1 MRSRSTRRDTRPTA
15 SAAVSEVPDRP
26 PGVRGSTRL
35 AGVIGWPVD
44 HSLSPVIHNAA
55 FAALGMDWV
64 YVPMAVPPPRL
75 AEAIGGLRAL
85 GFAGANVTMPHKTE
99 AAEIVDA
106 CSDDARVL
114 RAVNTVVVGADEVSG
129 HNTDALGF
137 ERFLREDAGFDPSG
151 RSALVFGA
159 GGAARACA
167 LALARGG
174 LASLA
179 VAVRESSRADGLRS
193 VLEGFGTGVTVVRFD
208 DVGLIPSDLIINAT
222 PLGVHG
228 ESLPL
233 PPLEPGFMAVDLLYR
248 PTATPFQTAARE
260 AGTVVFGGL
269 GLLLRQAALSFELWT
284 GQAPP
289 LPVMS
294 AAALGQL
301 AEAGP
306 SAER

>member
-1 MRSRSTRRDTRPTA
+1 
-15 SAAVSEVPDRP
+15 VNEVADRLP
-26 PGVRGSTRL
+26 RIRGSTRL

-44 HSLSPVIHNAA
+44 HSLSPAIHNAA

-64 YVPMAVPPPRL
+64 YVPLAVPPPRL
-75 AEAIGGLRAL
+75 AEAIRGLRAL

-106 CSDDARVL
+106 CSDDGRVL
-114 RAVNTVVVGADEVSG
+114 RAVNTIVVGADELSG

-137 ERFLREDAGFDPSG
+137 ERFLREDAGFDPAG

-179 VAVRESSRADGLRS
+179 VAVREPSRADDLRA
-193 VLEGFGTGVTVVRFD
+193 VVEDPGTAVRVVDLDRASEVR
-208 DVGLIPSDLIINAT
+208 DVDLIVNAT

-228 ESLPL
+228 EALPL
-233 PPLEPGFMAVDLLYR
+233 PPLGPGVMAVDLLYR
-248 PTATPFQTAARE
+248 PSATPFQTAARE
-260 AGTVVFGGL
+260 GGGVVFGGL
-269 GLLLRQAALSFELWT
+269 GLLLRQAAISFELWT

-294 AAALGQL
+294 AAALSEV

-306 SAER
+306 SAEE